1 MEVKYKVGEKV
12 KLTIYDRDSLNVRY
26 EKIVEGKVSQIT
38 DKLITID
45 NGIFKETYQLSQ
57 LVKENKIQ
65 PSEPYELDEE
75 NYAEDIVEDCIEAL
89 ENGKCGY
96 LFNSDQL
103 KDLYK
108 KIDYEVAVEEGA
120 TLVRVGTGIFGARNY
135 NI

>member
-12 KLTIYDRDSLNVRY
+12 KLTIYDIDSLNVRY

-108 KIDYEVAVEEGA
+108 KIDYEVVVESKN
-120 TLVRVGTGIFGARNY
+120 GILKIIAKN
-135 NI
+135 

>member
-12 KLTIYDRDSLNVRY
+12 KLTIYDIDSLNVRY

-45 NGIFKETYQLSQ
+45 NGTFKETYQLSQ

-75 NYAEDIVEDCIEAL
+75 NYAEDIVKDCIEAL
-89 ENGKCGY
+89 ANGKCGY

-108 KIDYEVAVEEGA
+108 KIDYEVAVESKN
-120 TLVRVGTGIFGARNY
+120 GILKIIAKN
-135 NI
+135 

>member
-12 KLTIYDRDSLNVRY
+12 KLTIYDIDSLNVRY

-45 NGIFKETYQLSQ
+45 NGTFKETYQLSQ

-89 ENGKCGY
+89 ANGKCGY

-108 KIDYEVAVEEGA
+108 KIDYEVAVESSNLP
-120 TLVRVGTGIFGARNY
+120 T
-135 NI
+135 

>member
-12 KLTIYDRDSLNVRY
+12 KLTIYDIDSLNVRY

-45 NGIFKETYQLSQ
+45 NGTFKETYQLSQ

-89 ENGKCGY
+89 SNGKCGY
-96 LFNSDQL
+96 LFNPDQL

-108 KIDYEVAVEEGA
+108 KIDYEVAVESKN
-120 TLVRVGTGIFGARNY
+120 GILKIIAKN
-135 NI
+135 

>member
-12 KLTIYDRDSLNVRY
+12 KLTIYDIDSLNVRY

-38 DKLITID
+38 DKLITLD
-45 NGIFKETYQLSQ
+45 NGTFKETYQLSQ
-57 LVKENKIQ
+57 LVKANKIQ

-108 KIDYEVAVEEGA
+108 KIDYEVAVESKN
-120 TLVRVGTGIFGARNY
+120 GILKIIAKN
-135 NI
+135 

>member
-12 KLTIYDRDSLNVRY
+12 KLTIYDIDSLNVRY

-45 NGIFKETYQLSQ
+45 NGTFKETYQLNQ

-89 ENGKCGY
+89 ANGKCGY

-108 KIDYEVAVEEGA
+108 KIDYEVAVESKN
-120 TLVRVGTGIFGARNY
+120 GILKIIAKN
-135 NI
+135 

>member
-12 KLTIYDRDSLNVRY
+12 KLTIYDIDSLNVRY

-108 KIDYEVAVEEGA
+108 KIDYEVAVESKN
-120 TLVRVGTGIFGARNY
+120 GILKIIAEN
-135 NI
+135 

>member
-12 KLTIYDRDSLNVRY
+12 KLTIYDIDSLNVRY
-26 EKIVEGKVSQIT
+26 EKIVEGKISQIT

-75 NYAEDIVEDCIEAL
+75 NYAEDIVEDCIETL

-108 KIDYEVAVEEGA
+108 KIDYEVAVESKN
-120 TLVRVGTGIFGARNY
+120 GILKIIAKN
-135 NI
+135 

>member
-12 KLTIYDRDSLNVRY
+12 KLTIYDIDSLNVRY

-89 ENGKCGY
+89 ANGKCGY

-108 KIDYEVAVEEGA
+108 KIDYEVAVESKN
-120 TLVRVGTGIFGARNY
+120 GILKIIAKN
-135 NI
+135 

>member
-12 KLTIYDRDSLNVRY
+12 KLTIYDIDSLNVRY

-108 KIDYEVAVEEGA
+108 KIDYEVAVESKN
-120 TLVRVGTGIFGARNY
+120 GISKIIAKN
-135 NI
+135 

>member
-1 MEVKYKVGEKV
+1 MGGLKNMEVKYKVGEKV
-12 KLTIYDRDSLNVRY
+12 KLTIYDIDSLNVRY

-108 KIDYEVAVEEGA
+108 KIDYEVAVESKN
-120 TLVRVGTGIFGARNY
+120 GILKIIAKN
-135 NI
+135 

>member
-12 KLTIYDRDSLNVRY
+12 KLIIYDIDSLNVRY

-45 NGIFKETYQLSQ
+45 NGIFKETYKLSQ

-89 ENGKCGY
+89 ANGKCGY

-108 KIDYEVAVEEGA
+108 KIDYEVAVESKN
-120 TLVRVGTGIFGARNY
+120 GILKIIAKN
-135 NI
+135 

>member
-12 KLTIYDRDSLNVRY
+12 KLTIYDIDSLNVRY

-65 PSEPYELDEE
+65 PNEPYELDEE

-108 KIDYEVAVEEGA
+108 KIDYEVAVESKN
-120 TLVRVGTGIFGARNY
+120 GILKIIAKN
-135 NI
+135 

>member
-1 MEVKYKVGEKV
+1 MGGLKNMQVKYKVGEKV
-12 KLTIYDRDSLNVRY
+12 KLTIYDIDSLNVRY

-108 KIDYEVAVEEGA
+108 KIDYEVAVESKN
-120 TLVRVGTGIFGARNY
+120 GILKIIAKN
-135 NI
+135 

>member
-12 KLTIYDRDSLNVRY
+12 KLTIYDIDSLNVRY
-26 EKIVEGKVSQIT
+26 ERIVEGKVSQIT

-89 ENGKCGY
+89 ANGKCGY

-108 KIDYEVAVEEGA
+108 KIDYEVAVESKN
-120 TLVRVGTGIFGARNY
+120 GILKIIAKN
-135 NI
+135 

>member
-12 KLTIYDRDSLNVRY
+12 KLTIYDIDSLNVRY

-45 NGIFKETYQLSQ
+45 NGTFKETYQLSQ

-89 ENGKCGY
+89 ANGKCGY

-108 KIDYEVAVEEGA
+108 KIDYEVVVESKN
-120 TLVRVGTGIFGARNY
+120 GILKIIAKN
-135 NI
+135 

>member
-12 KLTIYDRDSLNVRY
+12 KLTIYDIDSLNVRY

-89 ENGKCGY
+89 ANGKCGY

-108 KIDYEVAVEEGA
+108 KIGYEVAVESKN
-120 TLVRVGTGIFGARNY
+120 GILKIIAKN
-135 NI
+135 

>member
-1 MEVKYKVGEKV
+1 MEVNYKVGEKV
-12 KLTIYDRDSLNVRY
+12 KLTIYDIDSLNVRY

-45 NGIFKETYQLSQ
+45 NGTFKETYQLSQ

-108 KIDYEVAVEEGA
+108 KIDYEVAVESKN
-120 TLVRVGTGIFGARNY
+120 GILKIIAEN
-135 NI
+135 

>member
-12 KLTIYDRDSLNVRY
+12 KLTIYDIDSLNVRY

-108 KIDYEVAVEEGA
+108 KIDYEVAVGSKN
-120 TLVRVGTGIFGARNY
+120 GILKIIAKN
-135 NI
+135 

>member
-12 KLTIYDRDSLNVRY
+12 KLTIYDIDSLNVRY

-45 NGIFKETYQLSQ
+45 NGTFKETYQLSQ

-75 NYAEDIVEDCIEAL
+75 NYAEDIVEDCIKAL
-89 ENGKCGY
+89 ANGKCGY

-108 KIDYEVAVEEGA
+108 KIDYEVAVESKK
-120 TLVRVGTGIFGARNY
+120 GILKIIAKN
-135 NI
+135 

>member
-12 KLTIYDRDSLNVRY
+12 KLTIYDIDSLNVRY

-45 NGIFKETYQLSQ
+45 NGTFKETYQLSQ

-89 ENGKCGY
+89 ANGKCGY

-108 KIDYEVAVEEGA
+108 KIDYEVTVESKN
-120 TLVRVGTGIFGARNY
+120 GILKIIAKN
-135 NI
+135 

>member
-12 KLTIYDRDSLNVRY
+12 KLTIYDIDSLNVRY

-75 NYAEDIVEDCIEAL
+75 NYTEDIVEDCIEAL

-108 KIDYEVAVEEGA
+108 KIDYEVAVESKN
-120 TLVRVGTGIFGARNY
+120 GILKIIAKN
-135 NI
+135 

>member
-12 KLTIYDRDSLNVRY
+12 KLTIYDIDSLNVRY

-45 NGIFKETYQLSQ
+45 NGTFKETYQLSQ

-89 ENGKCGY
+89 ANGKCGY

-108 KIDYEVAVEEGA
+108 KIDYEVAVESKN
-120 TLVRVGTGIFGARNY
+120 GILKLIAKN
-135 NI
+135 

>member
-12 KLTIYDRDSLNVRY
+12 KLTIYDIDSLNVRY

-108 KIDYEVAVEEGA
+108 KIDDEVAVESKN
-120 TLVRVGTGIFGARNY
+120 GILKIIAKN
-135 NI
+135 